1 MYIEIRKEENK
12 MTKSIQSEVMTLA
25 WALYQYRTELS
36 MNERYE
42 DLDVYDFSE
51 VLTFA
56 WSEIKE
62 ERKVQAK
69 LAKQNAWMAPIGKK
83 ILDESGITLD
93 EYFSGEMHF
102 VAMNEMRT
110 ANLFE
115 TESGRTIWLSS
126 RQEEMILAYN
136 RVSK

>member
-1 MYIEIRKEENK
+1 

-25 WALYQYRTELS
+25 WALYQYRTEIS
-36 MNERYE
+36 MDECYE

-56 WSEIKE
+56 WAEIKE
-62 ERKVQAK
+62 ERRVQAK
-69 LAKQNAWMAPIGKK
+69 AAKQNAWMAPIGKK
-83 ILDESGITLD
+83 ILDESGITL
-93 EYFSGEMHF
+93 EEFFSGKMRF
-102 VAMNEMRT
+102 VTMNKMRT

-115 TESGRTIWLSS
+115 TENGRTIWLSS
-126 RQEEMILAYN
+126 RQEEMIAAYS

>member
-1 MYIEIRKEENK
+1 

-25 WALYQYRTELS
+25 WALYQNRTELS
-36 MNERYE
+36 FDERYE

-62 ERKVQAK
+62 ERRVQAK
-69 LAKQNAWMAPIGKK
+69 VAKQNAWMAPIGKK

-93 EYFSGEMHF
+93 EYLSVELSF
-102 VAMNEMRT
+102 VTKNRMGT

-115 TESGRTIWLSS
+115 TEKGRTIWLSS
-126 RQEEMILAYN
+126 RQEEMIAAYAKF
-136 RVSK
+136 SK

>member
-1 MYIEIRKEENK
+1 

-25 WALYQYRTELS
+25 WALYQNRTELS
-36 MNERYE
+36 FEERYE

-62 ERKVQAK
+62 ERRVQAK
-69 LAKQNAWMAPIGKK
+69 VAKQNAWMAQIGKK

-93 EYFSGEMHF
+93 EYLSAELSF
-102 VAMNEMRT
+102 VTKNKMGT

-115 TESGRTIWLSS
+115 TENGSTIWLSS
-126 RQEEMILAYN
+126 RQEEMIAAYS

>member
-1 MYIEIRKEENK
+1 

-25 WALYQYRTELS
+25 WALYQNRTELS
-36 MNERYE
+36 LEERYE

-51 VLTFA
+51 VLVFA

-69 LAKQNAWMAPIGKK
+69 VSKQNAWMAPIGKR

-93 EYFSGEMHF
+93 EYLSVELSF
-102 VAMNEMRT
+102 VTKNRMGT

-115 TESGRTIWLSS
+115 TENGRTIWLSA
-126 RQEEMILAYN
+126 RQEEMIAAYS

>member
-1 MYIEIRKEENK
+1 

-25 WALYQYRTELS
+25 WALYQNRTELS
-36 MNERYE
+36 FEERYE

-51 VLTFA
+51 VLVFA

-69 LAKQNAWMAPIGKK
+69 VSKQNAWMAPIGKK

-93 EYFSGEMHF
+93 EYLSVELSF
-102 VAMNEMRT
+102 VTKNRMGT

-115 TESGRTIWLSS
+115 TENGRTIWLSA
-126 RQEEMILAYN
+126 RQEEMIAAYS